1 VRVLSAEEAPRPLPP
16 TGATSLVVA
25 SSDIEAAT
33 RYCFDVSIAVTG
45 AGSGTAESQALAPS
59 EPACIRGATADGV
72 RTE

>member
-1 VRVLSAEEAPRPLPP
+1 
-16 TGATSLVVA
+16 LVVA

-33 RYCFDVSIAVTG
+33 RYCFDVSVAATG
-45 AGSGTAESQALAPS
+45 TGNGGAESQALAPS